1 MVTIIDKIISIFDP
15 VIHVLEIIR
24 NKLSVILN
32 AYMSFRFVPVKAII
46 SRPVT
51 VQNVNDS

>member
-1 MVTIIDKIISIFDP
+1 MVTIIDKIISISDP